1 MDFVSSL
8 LLLDGP
14 GKLIN
19 KFIIIQNIIF
29 GIKIEMNLKS
39 SQDKDIKQTLQY
51 HKQYHKINNDTSSS
65 FLSHIKM
72 TERAT
77 TAWLFMTI
85 SFNPRVLFLFKE
97 SLFMKLELSIK
108 VLQTTSPLKSKIEKK
123 NSLILI
129 SLIDFYFFN

>member
-39 SQDKDIKQTLQY
+39 SQDKDIKQ
-51 HKQYHKINNDTSSS
+51 S
-65 FLSHIKM
+65 
-72 TERAT
+72 
-77 TAWLFMTI
+77 
-85 SFNPRVLFLFKE
+85 
-97 SLFMKLELSIK
+97 
-108 VLQTTSPLKSKIEKK
+108 
-123 NSLILI
+123 
-129 SLIDFYFFN
+129 